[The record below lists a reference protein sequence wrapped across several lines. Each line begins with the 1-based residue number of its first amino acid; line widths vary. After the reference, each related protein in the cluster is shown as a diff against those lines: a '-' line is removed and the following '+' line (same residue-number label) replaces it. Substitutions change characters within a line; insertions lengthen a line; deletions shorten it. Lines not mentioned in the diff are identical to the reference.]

1 VDNEVRE
8 AYDRLVTAFREG
20 RWDDKFASF
29 SEEATFVDG
38 GRWFGSL
45 DEYRTA
51 WKRWE
56 AEQDTLPVPLSV
68 ETRIRFLALGLHQA
82 RAFSLSTRNGEF
94 PDGPC
99 NCEASTQDWCSGE
112 MHSQLPH
119 VGVSNLPPSPVTATG
134 TPRSV
139 P

>member
-1 VDNEVRE
+1 MGGPAVDNEVRE

-29 SEEATFVDG
+29 SGDATFVDG

-56 AEQDTLPVPLSV
+56 AEQDALPVPLSV
-68 ETRIRFLALGLHQA
+68 ETCIRKLKMLGQA
-82 RAFSLSTRNGEF
+82 AVLTHSIESRQPTDAGEETVHEIETIVF
-94 PDGPC
+94 GKQPDGRWLIVHQHISPQPC
-99 NCEASTQDWCSGE
+99 
-112 MHSQLPH
+112 
-119 VGVSNLPPSPVTATG
+119 
-134 TPRSV
+134 
-139 P
+139 